1 MTYVSGPK
9 YKLVLSD
16 GSTVTGRGNYAD
28 NDAVEIFTSDGEFRT
43 IERALIE
50 RASRI

>member
-1 MTYVSGPK
+1 MTYGPK

-16 GSTVTGRGNYAD
+16 GQTIIGRGNYAD
-28 NDAVEIFTSDGEFRT
+28 NEIVEIATPDGEFRT